1 MLFSAKTKISSE
13 KLNQKKLDCYC
24 FCYNTLVRRIHGF
37 SNKKTLQFETKRNQI
52 RANLFKLQTNLS
64 F

>member
-24 FCYNTLVRRIHGF
+24 FCYNILVRRIYITKGFFSLIHGF
-37 SNKKTLQFETKRNQI
+37 SNKKTLQFEAVREPK
-52 RANLFKLQTNLS
+52 
-64 F
+64 